1 MKQYGLIGKSLQH
14 SFSKDYFDQKFKKI
28 GVKGDYQN
36 YECDSLEEIQ
46 SLLKSDIDGFNVT
59 IPYKEEIMSLLHELD
74 PVAREVGAVNTL
86 KKTPTGWKGYNTD
99 VYGFRQSIKPFL
111 EGHHNKALVLGTGG
125 ASKAVI
131 YVLRNLGID
140 IIQISRTS
148 DKGDFTYNQINENMM
163 RFCPL
168 IINTTPVGMFPNTN
182 EAPDLPYQYITEK
195 HFLVDLIYNPAETVF
210 LQKGKEKGALAMN
223 GKSMLELQ
231 AEKSWEIWNS

>member
-14 SFSKDYFDQKFKKI
+14 SFSKDYFEQKFKKI
-28 GVKGDYQN
+28 GVDAEYKN
-36 YECDSLEEIQ
+36 YESESLKDIK
-46 SLLKSDIDGFNVT
+46 SLLNSDIDGFNVT
-59 IPYKEEIMSLLHELD
+59 IPYKEQVMNLLD
-74 PVAREVGAVNTL
+74 QIDTVAKKVGAVNTL
-86 KKTPTGWKGYNTD
+86 KKTSQGWIGYNTD

-131 YVLRNLGID
+131 YVLKNMGID
-140 IIQISRTS
+140 VIQVSRTS
-148 DKGDFTYNQINENMM
+148 DKGDFTYHQINEHMM

-168 IINTTPVGMFPNTN
+168 IINTTPVGMFPNTKK
-182 EAPDLPYQYITEK
+182 APDLPYQYITEK
-195 HFLVDLIYNPAETVF
+195 HFLVDLVYNPVETVF
-210 LQKGKEKGALAMN
+210 LKKGKLNGAQIMN